1 MCFIGL
7 LFTSGWCHKWSCGA
21 RHIPNLVERWVVCIM
36 MEMLRLYPVHK
47 RKKKEKKTDVYLTD
61 TGVLSWKC
69 PKNQHLEIS
78 VIISLQPG
86 LHIRLIWSRPVYW
99 QTQSSEMTFF
109 FFFFFFYFWWL
120 KSGFLFTPVCQAECS
135 SRRAPASRVF
145 CPVMLKANWSWSR
158 NVLHFIYKTE
168 RRRGRTRERTR
179 VSAQCGRRVTWIQ
192 THRHTHTHTHT
203 HTPSLHAVA
212 R

>member
-1 MCFIGL
+1 MSQKS
-7 LFTSGWCHKWSCGA
+7 TSGNISYHFFTA
-21 RHIPNLVERWVVCIM
+21 RPSHQTHLIQACL
-36 MEMLRLYPVHK
+36 
-47 RKKKEKKTDVYLTD
+47 LTD
-61 TGVLSWKC
+61 AELRDD
-69 PKNQHLEIS
+69 I
-78 VIISLQPG
+78 
-86 LHIRLIWSRPVYW
+86 
-99 QTQSSEMTFF
+99 F

-192 THRHTHTHTHT
+192 THRHTHTHTHA
-203 HTPSLHAVA
+203 HTLAACCCSVA
-212 R
+212 QG